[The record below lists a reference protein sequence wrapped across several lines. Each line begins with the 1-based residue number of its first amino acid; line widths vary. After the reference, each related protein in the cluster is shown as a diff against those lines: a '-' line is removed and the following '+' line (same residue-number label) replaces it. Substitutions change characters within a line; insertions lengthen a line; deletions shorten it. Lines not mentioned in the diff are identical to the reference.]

1 MKLPPRWVMM
11 LIFGA
16 FCAAAAIGFVVAGQ
30 GIRAAVFGVL
40 AVFWLAQ
47 GAISRGKA
55 KS

>member
-11 LIFGA
+11 MILGA
-16 FCAAAAIGFVVAGQ
+16 LFVATAIGFAVAGQ
-30 GIRAAVFGVL
+30 RVRAAVFGVL
-40 AVFWLAQ
+40 AIVWLVQ